1 MNDLLDILLLA
12 VLSAINPALLAVVTA
27 MLLLPD
33 PKRLMIGY
41 LLGAYVAGVGGGLA
55 IVYSLKGTSV
65 VSTSQHKVAPGEDLA
80 IGLLLLFIAYLLSG
94 RYQGPIRR
102 WWHKRKE
109 TQAAQKSQQGSEQK
123 KSWDER
129 LLEKGSVVIAFAV
142 GLATNFPGAAYIA
155 GLDRIAHLNP
165 GVVPTILLVVFFCV
179 VQLLFAELPL
189 VGYIREPDRTQER
202 VDHFKTWLAAHARQI
217 GTVIA
222 AVLGLLLLVRA
233 GIAAAT

>member
-1 MNDLLDILLLA
+1 MNDLLHILLLA
-12 VLSAINPALLAVVTA
+12 VVAAINPALLALVTV

-41 LLGAYVAGVGGGLA
+41 LLGAYVAGVGAGLA

-65 VSTSQHKVAPGEDLA
+65 ASTSQHTVAPGEDLA
-80 IGLLLLFIAYLLSG
+80 IGLLLLFVAYLPSG

-102 WWHKRKE
+102 WWRTRKE
-109 TQAAQKSQQGSEQK
+109 TRATQKSQQGSEQK

-129 LLEKGSVVIAFAV
+129 LLERGSVVITFAV
-142 GLATNFPGAAYIA
+142 GLVTSVPGPAYIA

-165 GVVPTILLVVFFCV
+165 GVVPTILLVVLFCV
-179 VQLLFAELPL
+179 VQFLFAELPL

-202 VDHFKTWLAAHARQI
+202 VNRFKTWLAAHARQI

>member
-1 MNDLLDILLLA
+1 MNDLLHILLLA
-12 VLSAINPALLAVVTA
+12 VVSAINPALLAVVTV

-41 LLGAYVAGVGGGLA
+41 LLGAYVAGVGAGLA

-65 VSTSQHKVAPGEDLA
+65 VSTSQHQVAPGEDLA
-80 IGLLLLFIAYLLSG
+80 IGLLLLFIAYLLWG
-94 RYQGPIRR
+94 RHQGPIGG
-102 WWHKRKE
+102 WWHRRKE
-109 TQAAQKSQQGSEQK
+109 TRATQKGRQGSEQK
-123 KSWDER
+123 KSWEER
-129 LLEKGSVVIAFAV
+129 LLEKGSVVITFAV
-142 GLATNFPGAAYIA
+142 GLVTNFPGAAYIA

-165 GVVPTILLVVFFCV
+165 GVVPTILLVVFVCV
-179 VQLLFAELPL
+179 VQLVFAELPL

-202 VDHFKTWLAAHARQI
+202 VNRFKTWLAAHARQI